1 VFRALASVNRGR
13 PAGWDAA
20 DRRGRQGKDMPS
32 RSMPFH
38 ARAWGGAALALA
50 FFLLPAEAHAQGA
63 GPFASLS
70 GSWSGGGT
78 ISLASGASERI
89 RCRAAYDVGSGGR
102 AVQLSIRCASDSYNF
117 DLAGSVVSQG
127 GAITGTW
134 SESSRGVNGTVSGR
148 ASGNQ
153 IQAYAQGSGFSAGL
167 SLATHGNRQSVV
179 IRPTGADV
187 TSVSIALAR
196 R

>member
-1 VFRALASVNRGR
+1 
-13 PAGWDAA
+13 
-20 DRRGRQGKDMPS
+20 MPS

-89 RCRAAYDVGSGGR
+89 RCRAAYDVGGGGR
-102 AVQLSIRCASDSYNF
+102 ALQLSIRCASDSYNF

-148 ASGNQ
+148 AGGNQ

>member
-1 VFRALASVNRGR
+1 MRGPGPGVR
-13 PAGWDAA
+13 EPRRSRRFG
-20 DRRGRQGKDMPS
+20 RGRQGKNMPS

-38 ARAWGGAALALA
+38 ARAWSGAALALA
-50 FFLLPAEAHAQGA
+50 FSLLSAEAHAQA

-70 GSWSGGGT
+70 GTWSGGGT
-78 ISLASGASERI
+78 ISLASGANERI
-89 RCRAAYDVGSGGR
+89 RCRAA
-102 AVQLSIRCASDSYNF
+102 YNF

-187 TSVSIALAR
+187 TSVSIVLAR

>member
-1 VFRALASVNRGR
+1 MRGPGPGVR
-13 PAGWDAA
+13 QPRRSRRLG
-20 DRRGRQGKDMPS
+20 RGRQGKNMPS

-38 ARAWGGAALALA
+38 APAWSGAALALA
-50 FFLLPAEAHAQGA
+50 FLLLSAAAHAQGA
-63 GPFASLS
+63 GPFGSMS

-78 ISLASGASERI
+78 ISLSSGANERI

-102 AVQLSIRCASDSYNF
+102 ALQLSIRCASDSYNF

-127 GAITGTW
+127 GALTGTW
-134 SESSRGVNGTVSGR
+134 SESTRGVNGTVSGR
-148 ASGNQ
+148 AGGNQ

>member
-1 VFRALASVNRGR
+1 
-13 PAGWDAA
+13 
-20 DRRGRQGKDMPS
+20 MPT
-32 RSMPFH
+32 R
-38 ARAWGGAALALA
+38 ARAWSGAALALA
-50 FFLLPAEAHAQGA
+50 FLLLSAEAHAQA

-78 ISLASGASERI
+78 ISLASGANERI

-102 AVQLSIRCASDSYNF
+102 ALQLSIRCASDSYNF
-117 DLAGSVVSQG
+117 DLAGSVVYQG

-148 ASGNQ
+148 AGGNQ

-167 SLATHGNRQSVV
+167 SLSTQGNRQSVV

-187 TSVSIALAR
+187 TAVQITLAR

>member
-1 VFRALASVNRGR
+1 MGET
-13 PAGWDAA
+13 
-20 DRRGRQGKDMPS
+20 MPS
-32 RSMPFH
+32 RSMPTR
-38 ARAWGGAALALA
+38 ARAWRGATLALA
-50 FFLLPAEAHAQGA
+50 FLLLAAEARAQGA
-63 GPFASLS
+63 GPFGSLH

-78 ISLASGASERI
+78 ISLASGANERI

-102 AVQLSIRCASDSYNF
+102 ALQLSIRCASDSYNF
-117 DLAGSVVSQG
+117 DLAGNVVAQG

-134 SESSRGVNGTVSGR
+134 SESTRGVAGNVSGR

-153 IQAYAQGSGFSAGL
+153 IQAFAQGAGVSASL
-167 SLATHGNRQSVV
+167 SMATSGNRQSVV

-187 TSVSIALAR
+187 TQVSITLAR

>member
-1 VFRALASVNRGR
+1 MRGPGPGVR
-13 PAGWDAA
+13 EPRRSRRFG
-20 DRRGRQGKDMPS
+20 RGRQGKNMPS

-38 ARAWGGAALALA
+38 ARAWSGAALALA
-50 FFLLPAEAHAQGA
+50 FSLLSAEAHAQA

-70 GSWSGGGT
+70 GTWSGGGT
-78 ISLASGASERI
+78 ISLASGANERI

-148 ASGNQ
+148 AGGNQ

-187 TSVSIALAR
+187 TSVSIVLAR